1 MSNLAEKKAYEKYPK
16 RLVKGIGNDC
26 AWEDDINSYP
36 REYFAKGY
44 EQAQKDFLEKAKAW
58 LDDNAFEY
66 VKTKTFSIYELYDTY
81 DSDALLADFEKAM
94 AE

>member
-1 MSNLAEKKAYEKYPK
+1 MSRAEQKALEAYPRSEKYTTSQ
-16 RLVKGIGNDC
+16 RLIMNDMR
-26 AWEDDINSYP
+26 DGFIQ
-36 REYFAKGY
+36 GY

-66 VKTKTFSIYELYDTY
+66 VKTKNFSIYELYDTY

-94 AE
+94 TEEK